1 MGYREDIRHEVALR
15 GIQYLVHFTQFGNLH
30 SIVTHGLLSR
40 ADLHA
45 RGLGAF
51 TSASHRPDEKY
62 EANSVSISAINYEMF
77 MAKQKTCGR
86 TDWVVLLLDPSI
98 LWTHNCRF
106 CSRNAA
112 RRAMKEHRGRLD
124 GPWGLAQMFLDDMS
138 HPQFQGASYRKETG
152 IPDCLT
158 THPDAEVQVF
168 GPIPP
173 ESILY
178 AWVERRN
185 LVEAVQAELNRLP
198 GPERKVQEQE
208 FKPRFWNDY
217 SAWG

>member
-1 MGYREDIRHEVALR
+1 MGYREDIRHEAALR
-15 GIQYLVHFTQFGNLH
+15 GIQYLVHFTQFGNLP

-40 ADLHA
+40 ADLLA
-45 RGLGAF
+45 RGFGAF
-51 TSASHRPDEKY
+51 ASASHRLDEEY
-62 EANSVSISAINYEMF
+62 EAISVSISAINNAMF
-77 MAKQKTCGR
+77 KAKQKTCVR
-86 TDWVVLLLDPSI
+86 TNWVVLLLDPSI

-112 RRAMKEHRGRLD
+112 KQTMMGHRGRLD
-124 GPWGLAQMFLDDMS
+124 GPWGFRQMFLDETS
-138 HPQFQGASYRKETG
+138 HPQFQGASYRTETG

-173 ESILY
+173 ESILC
-178 AWVERRN
+178 ARVERRN
-185 LVEAVQAELNRLP
+185 LAEAVQAELNRLP
-198 GPERKVQEQE
+198 GPERDVHVQE
-208 FKPRFWNDY
+208 FKPRFWNDH